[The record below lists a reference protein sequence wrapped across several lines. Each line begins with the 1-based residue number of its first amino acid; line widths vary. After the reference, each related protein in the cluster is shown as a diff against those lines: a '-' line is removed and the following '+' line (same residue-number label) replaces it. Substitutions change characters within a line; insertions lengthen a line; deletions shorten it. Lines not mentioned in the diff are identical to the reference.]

1 MGASLLAVAKSMYY
15 FRQHE
20 YRSNFRFPFSSL
32 LTLKLSLL
40 YKMQVV
46 MRFPAKVTSNCIWV
60 AIFVDWVILHWFAC
74 GADRRSGGRAYGHV
88 ITKFS
93 WMARLLHFLTHG
105 APLSSLRVREL
116 HYKSNDHNVNKTAC
130 VLSFVLYRIFILGFF

>member
-1 MGASLLAVAKSMYY
+1 MGASLLAVAKSIYY

-46 MRFPAKVTSNCIWV
+46 MR
-60 AIFVDWVILHWFAC
+60 VILHWFAC
-74 GADRRSGGRAYGHV
+74 GADGRSGGRAYGHV

-93 WMARLLHFLTHG
+93 WMARLLNFLTHG

-116 HYKSNDHNVNKTAC
+116 HYHNVNKTAC